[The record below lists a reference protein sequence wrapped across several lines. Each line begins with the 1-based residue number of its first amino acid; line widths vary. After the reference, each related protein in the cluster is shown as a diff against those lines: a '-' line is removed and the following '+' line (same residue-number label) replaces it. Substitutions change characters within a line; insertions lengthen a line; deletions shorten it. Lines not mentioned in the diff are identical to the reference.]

1 MPNDLS
7 SVWTRLDATRPSG
20 ERRIT
25 DLFDADP
32 NRVQEFTTRADG
44 LIFDYSKT
52 NIDKTSRDA
61 LLDLAVHV
69 AEKRDAMFAGARINE
84 TEDRSVLHTAL
95 RNYAGG
101 VHIRIVGLAASA
113 ASIIAMAGESEMTP
127 TGMMMIHN
135 VQTEADGDYRQMEHT
150 AGILRDANH
159 AIISAYIAKTG
170 RPEAEIAAM
179 MDAETWITAERA
191 VELGLVDR
199 VMQPD
204 TGQKPMAADFYSG
217 MLSEDA
223 LRRAENF
230 LKGQAAE
237 PDFFMPERAQAEAKL
252 KFLKLKGELK

>member
-1 MPNDLS
+1 MKISIRGPIVS
-7 SVWTRLDATRPSG
+7 SNQHRFYQWYGMEATSPKSVADALANGNG
-20 ERRIT
+20 ERAEVEI
-25 DLFDADP
+25 
-32 NRVQEFTTRADG
+32 NSGGGE
-44 LIFDYSKT
+44 IFAASEIY
-52 NIDKTSRDA
+52 
-61 LLDLAVHV
+61 
-69 AEKRDAMFAGARINE
+69 
-84 TEDRSVLHTAL
+84 TAL

-101 VHIRIVGLAASA
+101 ANIRIVGLAASA

-135 VQTEADGDYRQMEHT
+135 VQSSADGDYRQMEHT
-150 AGILRDANH
+150 AGVLRDANH
-159 AIISAYIAKTG
+159 AIISAYVAKTG

-204 TGQKPMAADFYSG
+204 TGKKPLAADFYSG

-230 LKGQAAE
+230 LKGQTAE

>member
-1 MPNDLS
+1 MKISIRGPIVS
-7 SVWTRLDATRPSG
+7 SNRHRLYQFYGMEATSPRSVADALAKGNG
-20 ERRIT
+20 ERAEVEI
-25 DLFDADP
+25 
-32 NRVQEFTTRADG
+32 NSGGGE
-44 LIFDYSKT
+44 IFAASEIY
-52 NIDKTSRDA
+52 
-61 LLDLAVHV
+61 
-69 AEKRDAMFAGARINE
+69 
-84 TEDRSVLHTAL
+84 TAL

-113 ASIIAMAGESEMTP
+113 ASIIAMAGESEMTT

-135 VQTEADGDYRQMEHT
+135 VQSSADGDYRQMEHT
-150 AGILRDANH
+150 AGVLRDANH
-159 AIISAYIAKTG
+159 AIISAYVAKTG

-204 TGQKPMAADFYSG
+204 TGQKPLAADFYSG

>member
-1 MPNDLS
+1 MKISIRGPIVS
-7 SVWTRLDATRPSG
+7 SNQHRFYQWYGMEATSPKSVADALAKGNG
-20 ERRIT
+20 ERAEVEI
-25 DLFDADP
+25 
-32 NRVQEFTTRADG
+32 NSGGGE
-44 LIFDYSKT
+44 IFAASEIY
-52 NIDKTSRDA
+52 
-61 LLDLAVHV
+61 
-69 AEKRDAMFAGARINE
+69 
-84 TEDRSVLHTAL
+84 TAL

-101 VHIRIVGLAASA
+101 VIVRIVGLAASA

-135 VQTEADGDYRQMEHT
+135 VQSSADGDYRQMEHT
-150 AGILRDANH
+150 AGVLRDANH
-159 AIISAYIAKTG
+159 AMISAYVAKTG

-204 TGQKPMAADFYSG
+204 TGQKPLEADFYSG

>member
-1 MPNDLS
+1 MKISIRGPIVS
-7 SVWTRLDATRPSG
+7 SNQHRFYQFYGMEATSPRSV
-20 ERRIT
+20 
-25 DLFDADP
+25 A
-32 NRVQEFTTRADG
+32 
-44 LIFDYSKT
+44 
-52 NIDKTSRDA
+52 DA
-61 LLDLAVHV
+61 LAKGNGEQ
-69 AEKRDAMFAGARINE
+69 AEVEINSGVVNDSAA
-84 TEDRSVLHTAL
+84 TEIYTAL
-95 RNYAGG
+95 RSYAGG

-135 VQTEADGDYRQMEHT
+135 VQTEASGDYRQMEHT
-150 AGILRDANH
+150 AGTLRDANH
-159 AIISAYIAKTG
+159 AIISAYVAKTG

-204 TGQKPMAADFYSG
+204 TGQKPLAADFYSG

-230 LKGQAAE
+230 LKDQAAE

>member
-1 MPNDLS
+1 MKISIRGPIVS
-7 SVWTRLDATRPSG
+7 SNQHRFYQFYGMEATSPRSVADALAKGNG
-20 ERRIT
+20 ERAEVEI
-25 DLFDADP
+25 
-32 NRVQEFTTRADG
+32 NSGGGE
-44 LIFDYSKT
+44 IFAASEIY
-52 NIDKTSRDA
+52 
-61 LLDLAVHV
+61 
-69 AEKRDAMFAGARINE
+69 
-84 TEDRSVLHTAL
+84 TAL
-95 RNYAGG
+95 RSYAGG
-101 VHIRIVGLAASA
+101 VIVRIVGLAASA

-135 VQTEADGDYRQMEHT
+135 VQTEASGDYRQMEHT
-150 AGILRDANH
+150 AGTLRDANH
-159 AIISAYIAKTG
+159 AIISAYVAKTG

-199 VMQPD
+199 VMQPN
-204 TGQKPMAADFYSG
+204 TGQKPLAADFYSG

-237 PDFFMPERAQAEAKL
+237 PDFFMPERAKAEAKL

>member
-1 MPNDLS
+1 MKISIRGPIVS
-7 SVWTRLDATRPSG
+7 SNLHRFYQFYGMEATSPRSVADALAKGNG
-20 ERRIT
+20 ERAEVEI
-25 DLFDADP
+25 
-32 NRVQEFTTRADG
+32 NSGGGE
-44 LIFDYSKT
+44 IFAASEIY
-52 NIDKTSRDA
+52 
-61 LLDLAVHV
+61 
-69 AEKRDAMFAGARINE
+69 
-84 TEDRSVLHTAL
+84 TAL
-95 RNYAGG
+95 RSYAGG
-101 VHIRIVGLAASA
+101 VIVRIVGLAASA

-135 VQTEADGDYRQMEHT
+135 VQSSADGDYRQMEHT
-150 AGILRDANH
+150 AGVLRDANH
-159 AIISAYIAKTG
+159 AIISAYVAKTG

-204 TGQKPMAADFYSG
+204 TGQKPLAADFYSG

>member
-1 MPNDLS
+1 MKISIRGPIVS
-7 SVWTRLDATRPSG
+7 SNQHRLYQFYGMEATSPRSVADALAKGNG
-20 ERRIT
+20 ERAEVEI
-25 DLFDADP
+25 
-32 NRVQEFTTRADG
+32 NSGGGE
-44 LIFDYSKT
+44 IFAASEIY
-52 NIDKTSRDA
+52 
-61 LLDLAVHV
+61 
-69 AEKRDAMFAGARINE
+69 
-84 TEDRSVLHTAL
+84 TAL

-101 VHIRIVGLAASA
+101 VIVRIVGLAASA

-135 VQTEADGDYRQMEHT
+135 VQTSTDGDYRQMEHT
-150 AGILRDANH
+150 AGVLRDANH
-159 AIISAYIAKTG
+159 AIISAYVAKTG

-204 TGQKPMAADFYSG
+204 TGQKPLAADFYSG

>member
-1 MPNDLS
+1 MKISIRGPIVS
-7 SVWTRLDATRPSG
+7 SNQHRFYQWYGMEATSPKSVADALAKGNG
-20 ERRIT
+20 ERAEVEI
-25 DLFDADP
+25 
-32 NRVQEFTTRADG
+32 NSGGGE
-44 LIFDYSKT
+44 IFAASEIY
-52 NIDKTSRDA
+52 
-61 LLDLAVHV
+61 
-69 AEKRDAMFAGARINE
+69 
-84 TEDRSVLHTAL
+84 TAL

-135 VQTEADGDYRQMEHT
+135 VQTETSGDYRQMEHT
-150 AGILRDANH
+150 AGTLRDANH

-179 MDAETWITAERA
+179 MDAETWVTADRA

-204 TGQKPMAADFYSG
+204 TGQKPLAADFYSG

>member
-1 MPNDLS
+1 MKISIRGPIVS
-7 SVWTRLDATRPSG
+7 SNQHRFYQFYGMEATSPRSVADALAKGNG
-20 ERRIT
+20 ERAEVEI
-25 DLFDADP
+25 
-32 NRVQEFTTRADG
+32 NSGGGE
-44 LIFDYSKT
+44 IFAASEIY
-52 NIDKTSRDA
+52 
-61 LLDLAVHV
+61 
-69 AEKRDAMFAGARINE
+69 
-84 TEDRSVLHTAL
+84 TAL
-95 RNYAGG
+95 RSYAGG

-135 VQTEADGDYRQMEHT
+135 VQTSTDGDYRQMEHT
-150 AGILRDANH
+150 AGVLRDANH
-159 AIISAYIAKTG
+159 AIISAYVAKTG

-204 TGQKPMAADFYSG
+204 TGQKPLAADFYSG

>member
-1 MPNDLS
+1 MKISIRGPIVS
-7 SVWTRLDATRPSG
+7 SNQHRFYQWYGMEATSPKSVADALAKGNG
-20 ERRIT
+20 ERAEVEI
-25 DLFDADP
+25 
-32 NRVQEFTTRADG
+32 NSGGGE
-44 LIFDYSKT
+44 IFAASEIY
-52 NIDKTSRDA
+52 
-61 LLDLAVHV
+61 
-69 AEKRDAMFAGARINE
+69 
-84 TEDRSVLHTAL
+84 TAL

-101 VHIRIVGLAASA
+101 VIVRIVGLAASA

-135 VQTEADGDYRQMEHT
+135 VKSSADGDYRQMEHT
-150 AGILRDANH
+150 AGVLRDANH
-159 AIISAYIAKTG
+159 AIISAYVAKTG

-204 TGQKPMAADFYSG
+204 TGQKPLAADFYSG

-223 LRRAENF
+223 LKRAENF
-230 LKGQAAE
+230 LKDRAAE

>member
-1 MPNDLS
+1 MKISIRGPIVS
-7 SVWTRLDATRPSG
+7 SNQHRFYQFYGMEATSPRSVADALAKGNG
-20 ERRIT
+20 ERAEVEI
-25 DLFDADP
+25 
-32 NRVQEFTTRADG
+32 NSGGGE
-44 LIFDYSKT
+44 IFAASEIY
-52 NIDKTSRDA
+52 
-61 LLDLAVHV
+61 
-69 AEKRDAMFAGARINE
+69 
-84 TEDRSVLHTAL
+84 TAL

-101 VHIRIVGLAASA
+101 VIVRIVGLAASA

-135 VQTEADGDYRQMEHT
+135 VQSSADGDYRQMEHT
-150 AGILRDANH
+150 AGVLRDANN
-159 AIISAYIAKTG
+159 AIISAYVAKTG

-204 TGQKPMAADFYSG
+204 TGQKPLAADFYSG
-217 MLSEDA
+217 LLSEDA

-230 LKGQAAE
+230 LKDRAAE

>member
-1 MPNDLS
+1 MKISIRGPIVS
-7 SVWTRLDATRPSG
+7 SNQHRFYQFYGMEATSPRSVADALAKGNG
-20 ERRIT
+20 ERAEVEI
-25 DLFDADP
+25 
-32 NRVQEFTTRADG
+32 NSGGGE
-44 LIFDYSKT
+44 IFAASEIY
-52 NIDKTSRDA
+52 
-61 LLDLAVHV
+61 
-69 AEKRDAMFAGARINE
+69 
-84 TEDRSVLHTAL
+84 TAL
-95 RNYAGG
+95 RSYAGG

-135 VQTEADGDYRQMEHT
+135 VQTETSGDYRQMEHT
-150 AGILRDANH
+150 AGTLRDANH
-159 AIISAYIAKTG
+159 AIISAYVAKTG

-204 TGQKPMAADFYSG
+204 TGQKPLAADFYSG

>member
-1 MPNDLS
+1 MKISIRGPIVS
-7 SVWTRLDATRPSG
+7 SNQHRFYQWYGMEATSPKSVADALASGNG
-20 ERRIT
+20 ERAEVEI
-25 DLFDADP
+25 
-32 NRVQEFTTRADG
+32 NSGGGE
-44 LIFDYSKT
+44 IFAASEIY
-52 NIDKTSRDA
+52 
-61 LLDLAVHV
+61 
-69 AEKRDAMFAGARINE
+69 
-84 TEDRSVLHTAL
+84 TAL

-135 VQTEADGDYRQMEHT
+135 VQSSADGDYRQMEHT
-150 AGILRDANH
+150 AGVLRDANH
-159 AIISAYIAKTG
+159 AIMSAYIAKTG
-170 RPEAEIAAM
+170 KTEQEIAAM

-204 TGQKPMAADFYSG
+204 TGQKPLAADFYSG

-237 PDFFMPERAQAEAKL
+237 PDFFMPKRAQAEAKL

>member
-1 MPNDLS
+1 MKISIRGPIVS
-7 SVWTRLDATRPSG
+7 SNQHRFYQWYGMEATSPKSVADALAKGNG
-20 ERRIT
+20 ERAEVEI
-25 DLFDADP
+25 
-32 NRVQEFTTRADG
+32 NSGGGE
-44 LIFDYSKT
+44 IFAASEIY
-52 NIDKTSRDA
+52 
-61 LLDLAVHV
+61 
-69 AEKRDAMFAGARINE
+69 
-84 TEDRSVLHTAL
+84 TAL
-95 RNYAGG
+95 RGYAGG

-135 VQTEADGDYRQMEHT
+135 VQTEASGDYRQMEHT
-150 AGILRDANH
+150 AGTLRDANH
-159 AIISAYIAKTG
+159 AIISAYVAKTG

-179 MDAETWITAERA
+179 MDAEIWITAERA

-204 TGQKPMAADFYSG
+204 TGQKPLAADFYSG

-230 LKGQAAE
+230 LKDQAAE

>member
-1 MPNDLS
+1 MKISIRGPIVS
-7 SVWTRLDATRPSG
+7 SNQHRFYQFYGMEATSPRSVADTLAKGNG
-20 ERRIT
+20 ERAEVEINSAGGEI
-25 DLFDADP
+25 FDAS
-32 NRVQEFTTRADG
+32 E
-44 LIFDYSKT
+44 IY
-52 NIDKTSRDA
+52 I
-61 LLDLAVHV
+61 
-69 AEKRDAMFAGARINE
+69 
-84 TEDRSVLHTAL
+84 AL
-95 RNYAGG
+95 RSYAGG

-135 VQTEADGDYRQMEHT
+135 VQTETSGDYRQMEHT
-150 AGILRDANH
+150 AGTLRDANH
-159 AIISAYIAKTG
+159 AIISAYVAKTG

-204 TGQKPMAADFYSG
+204 TGQKPLAADFYSG

>member
-1 MPNDLS
+1 MKISIRGPIVS
-7 SVWTRLDATRPSG
+7 SNQHRLYQFYGMEATSPRSV
-20 ERRIT
+20 
-25 DLFDADP
+25 A
-32 NRVQEFTTRADG
+32 
-44 LIFDYSKT
+44 
-52 NIDKTSRDA
+52 DA
-61 LLDLAVHV
+61 LAKGNGEQ
-69 AEKRDAMFAGARINE
+69 AEVEINSGGGEIFAASEIY
-84 TEDRSVLHTAL
+84 TAL
-95 RNYAGG
+95 RSYAGG
-101 VHIRIVGLAASA
+101 VIVRIVGLAASA

-135 VQTEADGDYRQMEHT
+135 VQSSADGDYRQMEHT
-150 AGILRDANH
+150 AGVLRDANH
-159 AIISAYIAKTG
+159 AIVSAYVAKTG

-204 TGQKPMAADFYSG
+204 TGQKPLAADFYSG

>member
-1 MPNDLS
+1 MKISIRGPIVS
-7 SVWTRLDATRPSG
+7 SNQHRFYQWYGMEATSPRSVADALAKGNG
-20 ERRIT
+20 ERAEVEI
-25 DLFDADP
+25 
-32 NRVQEFTTRADG
+32 NSGGGE
-44 LIFDYSKT
+44 IFAASEIY
-52 NIDKTSRDA
+52 
-61 LLDLAVHV
+61 
-69 AEKRDAMFAGARINE
+69 
-84 TEDRSVLHTAL
+84 TAL

-101 VHIRIVGLAASA
+101 VIVRIVGLAASA

-135 VQTEADGDYRQMEHT
+135 VQSSADGDYRQMEHT
-150 AGILRDANH
+150 AGVLRDANN
-159 AIISAYIAKTG
+159 AIISAYVAKTG

-204 TGQKPMAADFYSG
+204 TGQKPLAADFYSG
-217 MLSEDA
+217 MLSKDA
-223 LRRAENF
+223 LKRAENF
-230 LKGQAAE
+230 LKDQAAE

>member
-1 MPNDLS
+1 MKISIRGPIVS
-7 SVWTRLDATRPSG
+7 SNQHRFYQFYGMEATSPRSVADALAKGNG
-20 ERRIT
+20 ERAEVEI
-25 DLFDADP
+25 
-32 NRVQEFTTRADG
+32 NSGGGE
-44 LIFDYSKT
+44 IFAASEIY
-52 NIDKTSRDA
+52 
-61 LLDLAVHV
+61 
-69 AEKRDAMFAGARINE
+69 
-84 TEDRSVLHTAL
+84 TAL
-95 RNYAGG
+95 RSYAGG

-135 VQTEADGDYRQMEHT
+135 VQTETSGDYRQMEHT
-150 AGILRDANH
+150 AGTLRDANH
-159 AIISAYIAKTG
+159 AIISAYVAKTD

-191 VELGLVDR
+191 VDLGLVDR

-204 TGQKPMAADFYSG
+204 TGQKPLAADFYSG

>member
-1 MPNDLS
+1 MKISIRGPIVS
-7 SVWTRLDATRPSG
+7 SNQHRFYQFYGMEATSPKSVADALAKGNG
-20 ERRIT
+20 ERAEVEI
-25 DLFDADP
+25 
-32 NRVQEFTTRADG
+32 NSGGGE
-44 LIFDYSKT
+44 IFAASEIY
-52 NIDKTSRDA
+52 
-61 LLDLAVHV
+61 
-69 AEKRDAMFAGARINE
+69 
-84 TEDRSVLHTAL
+84 TAL

-135 VQTEADGDYRQMEHT
+135 VQTEASGDYRPMEHT
-150 AGILRDANH
+150 AGTLRDANH
-159 AIISAYIAKTG
+159 AISSAYVAKTG

-191 VELGLVDR
+191 VELGFVDR

>member
-1 MPNDLS
+1 MKISIRGPIVS
-7 SVWTRLDATRPSG
+7 SNQHRLYQFYGIEATSPRSVADALAKGNG
-20 ERRIT
+20 ERAEVEI
-25 DLFDADP
+25 
-32 NRVQEFTTRADG
+32 NSGGGE
-44 LIFDYSKT
+44 IFAASEIY
-52 NIDKTSRDA
+52 
-61 LLDLAVHV
+61 
-69 AEKRDAMFAGARINE
+69 
-84 TEDRSVLHTAL
+84 TAL
-95 RNYAGG
+95 RSYAGG
-101 VHIRIVGLAASA
+101 VHVRIVGLAASA

-135 VQTEADGDYRQMEHT
+135 VQSRADGDYRQMEHT
-150 AGILRDANH
+150 AGVLRDANH
-159 AIISAYIAKTG
+159 AIISAYVAKTG

-204 TGQKPMAADFYSG
+204 TGQKPLAADFYSG

-223 LRRAENF
+223 IRRAENF

-237 PDFFMPERAQAEAKL
+237 PDFFMPERTQAEAKL

>member
-1 MPNDLS
+1 MKISIRGPIVS
-7 SVWTRLDATRPSG
+7 SNQHRFYQFYGMEATSPRSVMDALAKGSG
-20 ERRIT
+20 ERAEVEI
-25 DLFDADP
+25 
-32 NRVQEFTTRADG
+32 NSGGGE
-44 LIFDYSKT
+44 IFAASEIY
-52 NIDKTSRDA
+52 
-61 LLDLAVHV
+61 
-69 AEKRDAMFAGARINE
+69 
-84 TEDRSVLHTAL
+84 TAL

-135 VQTEADGDYRQMEHT
+135 VQSSADGDYRQMEHT
-150 AGILRDANH
+150 AGVLRDANH
-159 AIISAYIAKTG
+159 AIISTYVAKTG

-199 VMQPD
+199 VMQP
-204 TGQKPMAADFYSG
+204 TGEQKPLAADFYSG

>member
-1 MPNDLS
+1 MKISIRGPIVS
-7 SVWTRLDATRPSG
+7 SNQHRLYQFYGMEATSPRSVADALAKGNG
-20 ERRIT
+20 ERAEVEI
-25 DLFDADP
+25 
-32 NRVQEFTTRADG
+32 NSGGGE
-44 LIFDYSKT
+44 IFAASEIY
-52 NIDKTSRDA
+52 
-61 LLDLAVHV
+61 
-69 AEKRDAMFAGARINE
+69 
-84 TEDRSVLHTAL
+84 TAL

-101 VHIRIVGLAASA
+101 VNIRIVGLAASA
-113 ASIIAMAGESEMTP
+113 ASIIAMAGESEMAP

-135 VQTEADGDYRQMEHT
+135 VQSSADGDYRQMEHT
-150 AGILRDANH
+150 ASVLRDANH
-159 AIISAYIAKTG
+159 AIISAYVTKTG

-199 VMQPD
+199 VMQSD
-204 TGQKPMAADFYSG
+204 TGQKPLAADFYSG

>member
-1 MPNDLS
+1 MKISIRGPIVS
-7 SVWTRLDATRPSG
+7 SNQHRFYQFYGMEATSPKSVADALAKGNG
-20 ERRIT
+20 ERAEVEI
-25 DLFDADP
+25 
-32 NRVQEFTTRADG
+32 NSGGGE
-44 LIFDYSKT
+44 IFAASEIY
-52 NIDKTSRDA
+52 
-61 LLDLAVHV
+61 
-69 AEKRDAMFAGARINE
+69 
-84 TEDRSVLHTAL
+84 TAL
-95 RNYAGG
+95 RSYAGG

-135 VQTEADGDYRQMEHT
+135 VQTEASGDYRQMEHT
-150 AGILRDANH
+150 AGTLRDANH
-159 AIISAYIAKTG
+159 AIISAYVAKTG

-230 LKGQAAE
+230 LKGQAAA

>member
-1 MPNDLS
+1 MKISIRGPIVS
-7 SVWTRLDATRPSG
+7 SNKHRLYQFYGMEATSPKSVADALAKGNG
-20 ERRIT
+20 ERAEVEI
-25 DLFDADP
+25 
-32 NRVQEFTTRADG
+32 NSGGGE
-44 LIFDYSKT
+44 IFAASEIY
-52 NIDKTSRDA
+52 
-61 LLDLAVHV
+61 
-69 AEKRDAMFAGARINE
+69 
-84 TEDRSVLHTAL
+84 TAL

-101 VHIRIVGLAASA
+101 VIVRIVGLAASA

-135 VQTEADGDYRQMEHT
+135 VQTSTDGDYRQMEHT
-150 AGILRDANH
+150 AGVLRDANH
-159 AIISAYIAKTG
+159 AIISAYVAKTG

-204 TGQKPMAADFYSG
+204 TGQKPLAADFYSG

>member
-1 MPNDLS
+1 MKISIRGPIVS
-7 SVWTRLDATRPSG
+7 SNQHRFYQFYGMEATSPRSVADALAKGNG
-20 ERRIT
+20 ERAEVEI
-25 DLFDADP
+25 
-32 NRVQEFTTRADG
+32 NSGGGE
-44 LIFDYSKT
+44 IFAASEIY
-52 NIDKTSRDA
+52 
-61 LLDLAVHV
+61 
-69 AEKRDAMFAGARINE
+69 
-84 TEDRSVLHTAL
+84 TAL

-135 VQTEADGDYRQMEHT
+135 VQTRADGDYRQMEHT

-159 AIISAYIAKTG
+159 AITSAYIDKTG
-170 RPEAEIAAM
+170 KTEQEIAAM

-191 VELGLVDR
+191 VELGLIDR
-199 VMQPD
+199 VMVLD
-204 TGQKPMAADFYSG
+204 SGQKPLAADFYSG

-230 LKGQAAE
+230 LKNQAAG

>member
-1 MPNDLS
+1 MKISIRGPIVS
-7 SVWTRLDATRPSG
+7 SNQHRLYQFYGIEATSPRSVADALAKGNG
-20 ERRIT
+20 ERAEVEI
-25 DLFDADP
+25 
-32 NRVQEFTTRADG
+32 NSGGGE
-44 LIFDYSKT
+44 IFAASEIY
-52 NIDKTSRDA
+52 
-61 LLDLAVHV
+61 
-69 AEKRDAMFAGARINE
+69 
-84 TEDRSVLHTAL
+84 TAL
-95 RNYAGG
+95 RSYAGG

-135 VQTEADGDYRQMEHT
+135 VQSSADGDYRQMEHT
-150 AGILRDANH
+150 AGVLRDANH
-159 AIISAYIAKTG
+159 AIISAYVAKTG

-204 TGQKPMAADFYSG
+204 TGQKPLAADFYSG

-230 LKGQAAE
+230 LKGQAAA
-237 PDFFMPERAQAEAKL
+237 PDSFLPERAQAEAKL

>member
-1 MPNDLS
+1 MKISIRGPIVS
-7 SVWTRLDATRPSG
+7 SNQHRLYQFYGMEATSPRSVADALAKGNG
-20 ERRIT
+20 ER
-25 DLFDADP
+25 
-32 NRVQEFTTRADG
+32 
-44 LIFDYSKT
+44 
-52 NIDKTSRDA
+52 
-61 LLDLAVHV
+61 
-69 AEKRDAMFAGARINE
+69 AEVEINSGGGEVFAASEIY
-84 TEDRSVLHTAL
+84 TAL

-101 VHIRIVGLAASA
+101 VIVRIVGLAASA

-127 TGMMMIHN
+127 TGMMMVHN
-135 VQTEADGDYRQMEHT
+135 VQTKASGDYRQMEHT
-150 AGILRDANH
+150 AGTLRDANH
-159 AIISAYIAKTG
+159 AIISAYVAKTG

-204 TGQKPMAADFYSG
+204 NGQKPLEADFYSG

>member
-1 MPNDLS
+1 MKISIRGPIVS
-7 SVWTRLDATRPSG
+7 SNQHRFYQWYGMEATSPKSVAEALAKGNG
-20 ERRIT
+20 ERAEVAI
-25 DLFDADP
+25 
-32 NRVQEFTTRADG
+32 NSGGGE
-44 LIFDYSKT
+44 IFAASAIY
-52 NIDKTSRDA
+52 
-61 LLDLAVHV
+61 
-69 AEKRDAMFAGARINE
+69 
-84 TEDRSVLHTAL
+84 TAL

-101 VHIRIVGLAASA
+101 VIVRIVGLAASA

-135 VQTEADGDYRQMEHT
+135 VQSSADGDYRQMEHT
-150 AGILRDANH
+150 AGVLRDANH
-159 AIISAYIAKTG
+159 AIISAYVAKTG

-204 TGQKPMAADFYSG
+204 TGQKPLAADFYSG

-223 LRRAENF
+223 LKRAENF
-230 LKGQAAE
+230 LKDRAAE

>member
-1 MPNDLS
+1 MKISIRGPIVS
-7 SVWTRLDATRPSG
+7 SNQHRLYQFYGMEAASPKSVADALAKGNG
-20 ERRIT
+20 ERAEVEI
-25 DLFDADP
+25 
-32 NRVQEFTTRADG
+32 NSGGGE
-44 LIFDYSKT
+44 IFAASEIY
-52 NIDKTSRDA
+52 
-61 LLDLAVHV
+61 
-69 AEKRDAMFAGARINE
+69 
-84 TEDRSVLHTAL
+84 TAL

-101 VHIRIVGLAASA
+101 VIVRIVGLAASA

-127 TGMMMIHN
+127 TGMIMIHN
-135 VQTEADGDYRQMEHT
+135 VQSSADGDYRQMEHT
-150 AGILRDANH
+150 AGVLRDANH
-159 AIISAYIAKTG
+159 AIISAYVAKTG

-204 TGQKPMAADFYSG
+204 TGQKPLAADFYSG